1 MQLRKFIRDR
11 RFDSEWQEVFKVC
24 QEAQNP
30 PPPAEADD
38 ESGFAPHDASE
49 GSAAD
54 KAKASDGKVG
64 ATVKI
69 LTNDE
74 ELQPTPFPIADCIGE
89 MVCAEDF
96 PIDPLQPFAP
106 EVGAATVESAL
117 VACGNSSQVDEPA
130 PHTVVQ
136 AIPSEVVLSPSAED
150 ARGLA
155 PIECEQSSAL
165 PAEKP
170 RTPLSFADWFHKPG
184 NSAPEQCDLH
194 TVDGNMRAQHE
205 YRKYLRKF
213 PTRPCGVS
221 ILIAA
226 QGAFGSPRH
235 HVGIDQRQRGLTPKR
250 RLRAA
255 RTSQK
260 EASRRRS

>member
-1 MQLRKFIRDR
+1 MQLREFIRDR

-24 QEAQNP
+24 QEAENP

-38 ESGFAPHDASE
+38 ESGFAPHDAPE

-74 ELQPTPFPIADCIGE
+74 ELRPTPFPIADCIGE

-96 PIDPLQPFAP
+96 AIDPLQPFAP
-106 EVGAATVESAL
+106 EVGAPTVESAL
-117 VACGNSSQVDEPA
+117 VACDNSSQVDEPA

-136 AIPSEVVLSPSAED
+136 VIPSEVVLSPSAED
-150 ARGLA
+150 TRGLA

-165 PAEKP
+165 PAGK
-170 RTPLSFADWFHKPG
+170 PLSFAEWFHKTG
-184 NSAPEQCDLH
+184 NSAPQRCDLH
-194 TVDGNMRAQHE
+194 TVDGNMLAQHE
-205 YRKYLRKF
+205 YRTYLRKL
-213 PTRPCGVS
+213 PKRPCGVS
-221 ILIAA
+221 IVIAA
-226 QGAFGSPRH
+226 QGAFGSPTH
-235 HVGIDQRQRGLTPKR
+235 HVGIDRRQRGLTPKR

>member
-1 MQLRKFIRDR
+1 MQLWKFIRDR
-11 RFDSEWQEVFKVC
+11 RFDSEWQEVFAAC
-24 QEAQNP
+24 QEAADP
-30 PPPAEADD
+30 PPPAEADG

-49 GSAAD
+49 GSVAD
-54 KAKASDGKVG
+54 KAKASDGKLG

-96 PIDPLQPFAP
+96 AIDPLQPFAP
-106 EVGAATVESAL
+106 EVGAPTVESAL

-136 AIPSEVVLSPSAED
+136 AIPLEVVSSPGAENV
-150 ARGLA
+150 RGLA
-155 PIECEQSSAL
+155 PIEGEQSSAL
-165 PAEKP
+165 PAKK
-170 RTPLSFADWFHKPG
+170 RLSFLEWFHQQG
-184 NSAPEQCDLH
+184 NSAPQRCDLH
-194 TVDGNMRAQHE
+194 SVEGNRLAQHE
-205 YRKYLRKF
+205 YRTYLRKL
-213 PTRPCGVS
+213 PKRPCGVS
-221 ILIAA
+221 ILIAP
-226 QGAFGSPRH
+226 QGAFGSPTQQ
-235 HVGIDQRQRGLTPKR
+235 VGIDQRQRGLTPKQ

-255 RTSQK
+255 RISQK